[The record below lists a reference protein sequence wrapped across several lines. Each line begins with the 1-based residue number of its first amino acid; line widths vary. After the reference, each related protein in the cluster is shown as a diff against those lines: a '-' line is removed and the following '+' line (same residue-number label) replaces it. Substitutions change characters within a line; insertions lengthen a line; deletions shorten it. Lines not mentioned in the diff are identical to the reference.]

1 MRFKTLGE
9 AGKPAVLFFHAMGVT
24 GESSEPVARHLEDW
38 FFCVLPTSTVYC
50 PGQRY
55 ESKEAE
61 VRQVEDFL
69 REKGVKR
76 LALVCASSLGADLA
90 LAFLARTKIPA
101 EHVFFDGGQFAQ
113 IGKAA
118 RRAMTPFLYLAIK
131 SVFWTNGAS
140 LKKILWC
147 DDASIRPYFL
157 AAGKA
162 LRCGNLRR
170 QLLDSLEDK
179 PFPALSE
186 ALQAQ
191 AYFSFGSAE
200 EHFKYREAVK
210 AAYPKAHFPVFENYN
225 HMQYQIKDPAGFA
238 DMLRAIVETGRLPDR
253 ISALR
258 EG

>member
-1 MRFKTLGE
+1 MLLT
-9 AGKPAVLFFHAMGVT
+9 
-24 GESSEPVARHLEDW
+24 
-38 FFCVLPTSTVYC
+38 C
-50 PGQRY
+50 
-55 ESKEAE
+55 
-61 VRQVEDFL
+61 
-69 REKGVKR
+69 
-76 LALVCASSLGADLA
+76 SSLA
-90 LAFLARTKIPA
+90 
-101 EHVFFDGGQFAQ
+101 
-113 IGKAA
+113 
-118 RRAMTPFLYLAIK
+118 
-131 SVFWTNGAS
+131 
-140 LKKILWC
+140 
-147 DDASIRPYFL
+147 FL

-238 DMLRAIVETGRLPDR
+238 DMLRAIVETGRLPDG